1 MSLRTM
7 GLDATLHDYL
17 VAYGVRE
24 PDVMRR
30 LRAESDALARAD
42 LRSSV
47 EQVNAL
53 ALILG
58 LMGARRVIEVG
69 VFTGYATLAFARA
82 LGREGR
88 VFALDIS
95 TEWTGI
101 GRRYWDEAGVAE
113 RIDLIIAPALE
124 TLDRLRAAGHEGS
137 IDFAYIDADKGN
149 YTAYYEACLALLR
162 PGGLIAVDN
171 VLWSGKVADPAA
183 QDPET
188 AAIRDF
194 NARLRDD
201 PRIELAML
209 PIGDG
214 VTLARKC

>member
-1 MSLRTM
+1 MSIRSAGIEPELY
-7 GLDATLHDYL
+7 DYL
-17 VAYGVRE
+17 LEFGVRE

-30 LRAESDALARAD
+30 LREESDSLQMANM
-42 LRSSV
+42 RSSV

-53 ALILG
+53 ALILR
-58 LMGARRVIEVG
+58 LMGARRAIEVG

-82 LGREGR
+82 LGRDGR
-88 VFALDIS
+88 VLALDIS
-95 TEWTGI
+95 TEWTDV

-113 RIDLIIAPALE
+113 RIDLIIGPALE
-124 TLDRLRAAGHEGS
+124 TLARLRSAGHEES
-137 IDFAYIDADKGN
+137 IDFAYIDADKAN
-149 YTAYYEACLALLR
+149 YLAYYEDCLALVR

-171 VLWSGKVADPAA
+171 VLWSGRVVDPAA
-183 QDPET
+183 CDDDT

-201 PRIELAML
+201 PRIDLAML
-209 PIGDG
+209 PVGDG